1 MKTWPQQALQ
11 PLPLCRNLKSPMHR
25 ALYAKTLS
33 WSRVLKYF
41 RSTVYAWGNQQAV
54 AFDTTWLPLFYGQL
68 LTQEKLEQQTIYN
81 ILENEYE
88 IPITKGTYRFS
99 AESADET
106 LSRELNVEPCTPLF
120 LIERTTYTI
129 KEKPLYYQKRYYRND
144 RVAYEMTLE
153 RKGNEPV
160 SEMPIKEFVPVFRE
174 QEAE

>member
-1 MKTWPQQALQ
+1 MVTILLLLHLYSYSA
-11 PLPLCRNLKSPMHR
+11 PLANKF
-25 ALYAKTLS
+25 YTLS
-33 WSRVLKYF
+33 LHD
-41 RSTVYAWGNQQAV
+41 A
-54 AFDTTWLPLFYGQL
+54 LPNS
-68 LTQEKLEQQTIYN
+68 INN

-106 LSRELNVEPCTPLF
+106 LSRELNVEPGTPLF

-144 RVAYEMTLE
+144 RVAYEMTLV

-160 SEMPIKEFVPVFRE
+160 RSEERRVGKEGR
-174 QEAE
+174 